1 MIWWILGA
9 AAVLVAVFLGYAYI
23 SAFYQ
28 PPRRGEIDPLPDG
41 FPLGTHR
48 EAIRQLVE
56 EIKALQPEE
65 ITIEAPD
72 GTALFARYY
81 HCKDGAPVQIQCH
94 GYRGAALRDFCGGNH
109 LARALGH
116 NTLVIDQRAHGRSG
130 GTAITFGIRERYDV
144 LAWIDYI
151 NARFGEETPI
161 LLAGVSMGAATVL
174 LAAGL
179 DLPENVRGV
188 IADCPYTSPAAIN
201 RRVIRLRHLPVWPAF
216 PLVRLAAR
224 LFGGF
229 SIMGG
234 DAEEALR
241 RAYVPVL
248 LIHGEEDHFVPCD
261 MSRRLYRACVSP
273 KRIATF
279 PGAGHGMSYLADPSR
294 YREVVCEFLRSV
306 GLS

>member
-1 MIWWILGA
+1 MIWRILGA
-9 AAVLVAVFLGYAYI
+9 AAVLAAGFLGYGYL

-28 PPRRGEIDPLPDG
+28 PPRRGEVDLLPK
-41 FPLGTHR
+41 GTPTGAHG
-48 EAIRQLVE
+48 EMIRQLVE
-56 EIKALQPEE
+56 ELQALQPEE

-72 GTALFARYY
+72 GTPLFARYY
-81 HCKDGAPVQIQCH
+81 HVKDGAPIQIQCH
-94 GYRGAALRDFCGGNH
+94 GYRGTALRDFCGGNH
-109 LARALGH
+109 LARELSH

-130 GTAITFGIRERYDV
+130 GTVITFGIRERYDV
-144 LAWIDYI
+144 LAWIDYV
-151 NARFGEETPI
+151 NARFGGDTPI

-174 LAAGL
+174 LAVGL

-188 IADCPYTSPAAIN
+188 IADCPYSSPASII

-229 SIMGG
+229 SIMEG
-234 DAEEALR
+234 DVEAALQ

-273 KRIATF
+273 KMIATF
-279 PGAGHGMSYLADPSR
+279 PGAGHGMSYPADPAR
-294 YREVVCEFLRSV
+294 YREVVCAFLHSV
-306 GLS
+306 GL